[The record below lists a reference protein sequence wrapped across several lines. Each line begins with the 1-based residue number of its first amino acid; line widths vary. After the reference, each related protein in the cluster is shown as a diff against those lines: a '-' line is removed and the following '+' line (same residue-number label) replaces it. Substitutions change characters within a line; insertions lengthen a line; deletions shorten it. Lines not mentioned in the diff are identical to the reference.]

1 MIPYLPCETARGM
14 LEPFV
19 DGELPTADQVA
30 VQSHL
35 RSCQTCATHVEDI
48 TLIGWSVRA
57 GTPATSPDDG
67 DARSLAILQ
76 SGVLTRIRVE
86 RAQAL
91 RTRLAEMFSDM
102 RLFWPALGATAAVFA
117 CLVGTVNVWRLT
129 MERQPGSVAAMLEI
143 LENPGSESNPVRL
156 DNGMSVPR
164 LLDDAFALEHGS
176 EDEAVIM
183 AKVILTREGRV
194 GSAELLDSPRLTAG
208 GQADDVLNAVQRLQ
222 FEPSKKRGGVPVAVT
237 MVLRFEQTTVKE
249 TARGFGYTVPAT
261 SGSAPAVAPP
271 VVKPSTTGTRSS
283 IQRPSAT
290 A

>member
-1 MIPYLPCETARGM
+1 M

-48 TLIGWSVRA
+48 ALIGWSVRV
-57 GTPATSPDDG
+57 GTPATSPDDA

-76 SGVLTRIRVE
+76 SGVLTRIRAE

-91 RTRLAEMFSDM
+91 KARLAEMFSDM

-117 CLVGTVNVWRLT
+117 CLVGAVNVWRLT

-143 LENPGSESNPVRL
+143 LENPGSERNPLRIE
-156 DNGMSVPR
+156 NGMSVPR
-164 LLDDAFALEHGS
+164 LIDDAFPLEHGS
-176 EDEAVIM
+176 DDEAVIM
-183 AKVILTREGRV
+183 AKVILTRDGRV
-194 GSAELLDSPRLTAG
+194 GSAELLGSPRLVAG
-208 GQADDVLNAVQRLQ
+208 GHAYDEVLDAVKELQ

-237 MVLRFEQTTVKE
+237 MVLRFEQTLAVKE
-249 TARGFGYTVPAT
+249 TARGFGYTVPAS
-261 SGSAPAVAPP
+261 SGSAPAVAAP
-271 VVKPSTTGTRSS
+271 VAKPSTTGTRSS
-283 IQRPSAT
+283 IPRPSAT